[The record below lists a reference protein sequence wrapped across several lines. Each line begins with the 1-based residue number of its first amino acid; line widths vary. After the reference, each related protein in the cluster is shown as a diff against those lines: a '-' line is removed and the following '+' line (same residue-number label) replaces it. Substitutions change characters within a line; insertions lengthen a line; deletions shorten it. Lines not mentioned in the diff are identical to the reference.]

1 VLETI
6 AIFGMNLGLLLGKPN
21 IYLLIVTA
29 GAATGLAYLLI
40 YLPSQR
46 LKEIEAYRN
55 RQKHL
60 IKL

>member
-6 AIFGMNLGLLLGKPN
+6 AIFGMNLGLLLGKTN

-29 GAATGLAYLLI
+29 GAAAGLAYLLI

-46 LKEIEAYRN
+46 LKEIEAYRQ

>member
-1 VLETI
+1 MLETI
-6 AIFGMNLGLLLGKPN
+6 SIFGMNLGILLGKLN
-21 IYLLIVTA
+21 LYLLVVIF
-29 GAATGLAYLLI
+29 GSAAALAYLLI

-46 LKEIEAYRN
+46 LKEIDAYRH